1 MPIFETGGSIGAW
14 IRSRKTAGMTSTSI
28 IGRLCVL
35 SALLSGSA
43 ACSPAPQASAAP
55 GQAPDATGSPAR
67 AAAAAPA
74 RAEDTRTGLA
84 TYIADRLHG
93 RKTASGEPYDKNTLV
108 AAHPT
113 YPVGTVLR
121 VRNEANGRVA
131 EVRIVDRNA
140 QRTRDPQSIDLS
152 RAAAERLDFIE
163 QGTAKVTVEVVARP
177 SQ

>member
-28 IGRLCVL
+28 IGRLCV
-35 SALLSGSA
+35 SVLLSGSA

-55 GQAPDATGSPAR
+55 GQAPDAIGSPAR

-113 YPVGTVLR
+113 YPFGTVLR